1 MSNNSR
7 TWVLIGL
14 IGLII
19 VGTGLIVL
27 PSITPPPA
35 PTPPPIIPTAL
46 PSSPQA
52 PYPDVPRVKVGDARA
67 AHELNQAVFVDV
79 RSAEQYTQGH
89 IAGAKSIP
97 LNELDSRQNEL
108 NKDQWIIT
116 YCT

>member
-7 TWVLIGL
+7 IWVLLGL

-27 PSITPPPA
+27 PSITQPA
-35 PTPPPIIPTAL
+35 VPTPPPIIPTAL
-46 PSSPQA
+46 PSSAQA
-52 PYPDVPRVKVGDARA
+52 PYPDVSRVKVGDARA
-67 AHELNQAVFVDV
+67 ADVLNQAVFVDV
-79 RSAEQYTQGH
+79 RSAEQYTQSH
-89 IAGAKSIP
+89 IVGARSIP
-97 LNELDSRQNEL
+97 LNELESRLNEL